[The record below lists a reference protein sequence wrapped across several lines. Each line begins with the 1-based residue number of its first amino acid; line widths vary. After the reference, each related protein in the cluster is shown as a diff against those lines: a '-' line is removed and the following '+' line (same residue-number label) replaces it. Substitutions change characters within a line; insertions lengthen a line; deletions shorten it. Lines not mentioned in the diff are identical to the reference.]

1 VNKKRTLNSKG
12 IIFGLFK
19 FTMEMKLNHVYLS
32 ENLEF
37 LQKLNSEF
45 IDLIYI
51 DPPFYSGVDY
61 KEFSDL
67 WASLEDYLDFMK
79 LRIKEMHCVL
89 KSTGSFYLHCD
100 ASAMFDL
107 KPLCDKIFKKT
118 NFRREII
125 WNVGSV
131 SGFKSQVKGWVR
143 QHDTILFYTKTEE
156 FTFNKQY
163 IPYRE
168 DYIKKM
174 FRYKDENG
182 RLYRKRRGGK
192 QYLDDR
198 PGNSVGDVW
207 NDIYSYQ
214 TRTRS
219 KEYHGYPTQKPEK
232 LLERIILASSNEGDI
247 VADFFC
253 GSGTTLVV
261 AKKFNRKWIGVDNNP
276 KAVELT
282 KKRLIT

>member
-1 VNKKRTLNSKG
+1 
-12 IIFGLFK
+12 
-19 FTMEMKLNHVYLS
+19 MKLNTVYLA

-37 LQKLNSEF
+37 MRKLDSEI

-67 WASLEDYLDFMK
+67 WNSLKEYLDFMK
-79 LRIKEMHCVL
+79 LRIEEIHRVL
-89 KSTGSFYLHCD
+89 KKTGSYYLHCD
-100 ASAMFDL
+100 ASAIFDL
-107 KPLCDKIFKKT
+107 KPLCDEIFGRN

-143 QHDTILFYTKTEE
+143 QHDTILYYTKSNN
-156 FTFNKQY
+156 FTFNKQFT
-163 IPYRE
+163 PYKE
-168 DYIKKM
+168 EYIKKM
-174 FRYKDENG
+174 FRYKDEDG

-192 QYLDDR
+192 QYLDEK
-198 PGNSVGDVW
+198 PGNTIGDVW

-219 KEYHGYPTQKPEK
+219 KKYLGYPTQKPEK
-232 LLERIILASSNEGDI
+232 LLKRIILSSSNEGDLI
-247 VADFFC
+247 ADFFC
-253 GSGTTLVV
+253 GTGTTLAV
-261 AKKFNRKWIGVDNNP
+261 ADNLNRKWIGVDNNP
-276 KAVELT
+276 KAIDLC
-282 KKRLIT
+282 KKRLKLD

>member
-1 VNKKRTLNSKG
+1 
-12 IIFGLFK
+12 
-19 FTMEMKLNHVYLS
+19 MENKLNQVFQS

-37 LQKLNSEF
+37 LKQLDSES

-51 DPPFYSGVDY
+51 DPPFFSGVDY
-61 KEFSDL
+61 KEFNDI
-67 WASLEDYLDFMK
+67 WKSLEDYLEFMK
-79 LRIKEMHCVL
+79 QRIVEMHRVL
-89 KSTGSFYLHCD
+89 KKTGSFYCHCD
-100 ASAMFDL
+100 ANAIFDL
-107 KPLCDKIFKKT
+107 KPLIDDIFGKK
-118 NFRREII
+118 FFKREII

-143 QHDTILFYTKTEE
+143 QHDTILYYIKSEN

-163 IPYRE
+163 TPYKE

-174 FRYKDENG
+174 FRYKDDDG

-192 QYLDDR
+192 QYLDER
-198 PGNSVGDVW
+198 PGNVVGDVW

-219 KEYHGYPTQKPEK
+219 KEYLGYPTQKPIE

-253 GSGTTLVV
+253 GSGTTLAV
-261 AKKFNRKWIGVDNNP
+261 AQKLNRMWIGTDNNP
-276 KAVELT
+276 KAIELC
-282 KKRLIT
+282 KDRLNKE